1 MNQLYLP
8 IILKVT
14 EAYWSHILLCWD
26 LFVRI
31 STKALCSSLIAFI
44 INEQDEKKEEKY
56 RKIDD
61 KIANLVGNYESENE
75 MEFLKGITLI
85 SICFKPINKWIGEFL
100 PLL

>member
-8 IILKVT
+8 IISKVT

-31 STKALCSSLIAFI
+31 SAKALCSSLIAFI
-44 INEQDEKKEEKY
+44 INGQDEQKKKKY

-61 KIANLVGNYESENE
+61 KIASLVANYESENV
-75 MEFLKGITLI
+75 MEFLKGIASNLHQ
-85 SICFKPINKWIGEFL
+85 F
-100 PLL
+100 